1 MPSRWLQLIIGI
13 IGIATFAALQPGWAL
28 FVHPMSAAHGRAV
41 STATLSLLSTATG
54 ASIMNFIVV
63 ALALVA
69 LKPLRARRIA
79 NLARGVP
86 AE

>member
-1 MPSRWLQLIIGI
+1 MVTL
-13 IGIATFAALQPGWAL
+13 AALQPGWAL
-28 FVHPMSAAHGRAV
+28 FVHPMNAAHDWPV
-41 STATLSLLSTATG
+41 STATLSLFSTATG

-63 ALALVA
+63 ALALFA